1 MTVLVIPEDFR
12 KDQYILKP
20 IFNRLFREV
29 GKPRARIRIC
39 QDPLLGGV
47 GEATKSKRI
56 QEIIQRY
63 RAMVRVFVLCI
74 DRDGDTGRRQRLD
87 QLEQEFGEELG
98 DDRVFLAEN
107 AWEELETWV
116 LAGLDLPDGWRW
128 TDVRAEEQVKER
140 YFHPLVAERGAGDH
154 PGGGRK
160 PLAEEAAGRFD
171 AIRQKCREDFDV
183 LVNRVQEAVAAVP
196 D

>member
-1 MTVLVIPEDFR
+1 VTVLVIPEDFR

-20 IFNRLFREV
+20 IFSRLLREV
-29 GKPRARIRIC
+29 GKPRARIRLC

-47 GEATKSKRI
+47 GEATKSERI

-63 RAMVRVFVLCI
+63 RAMVRIFVLCI
-74 DRDGDTGRRQRLD
+74 DRDGDPGRRQRLN
-87 QLEQEFGEELG
+87 QLEQECGDDLG

-107 AWEELETWV
+107 AGEEIETWV
-116 LAGLDLPDGWRW
+116 LAGLELPDRWRW
-128 TDVRAEEQVKER
+128 ADVRAEVQVKEA
-140 YFHPLVAERGAGDH
+140 YFDPLALERVVADR

-183 LVNRVQEAVAAVP
+183 LVNRVQAAVATVP